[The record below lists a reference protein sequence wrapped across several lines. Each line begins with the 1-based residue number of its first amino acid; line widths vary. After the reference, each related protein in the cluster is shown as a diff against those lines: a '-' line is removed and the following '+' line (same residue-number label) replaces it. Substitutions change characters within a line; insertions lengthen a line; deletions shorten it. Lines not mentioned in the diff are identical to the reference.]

1 MKAQILLER
10 TKAPAFKDS
19 SSKAM
24 SKHWTTV
31 FVLLTILLV
40 SSLFSLSVGPVKI
53 SFRDLISTVI
63 NKLTGQTQAES
74 LYSSVLF
81 SIRLPRIASAILAGW
96 ALALAGLCYQS
107 LLKNP
112 LASEYTLGI
121 ASGAAI
127 GAVVAALLKLQ
138 FAMSTPLFAFLG
150 STATML
156 IVFSV
161 ARARF
166 LTDTYS
172 LVLTGIILTAFGNAV
187 LSLLLSIIS
196 PNQLHAFFFWFMGS
210 FAMAQWPAVLTIAPF
225 VVIISLVILF
235 YSWEMNAIS
244 LNEEMAEQVGIRVV
258 RTKLILYL
266 SAGLLTSLIVSLAGT
281 IGFIGLVVPHLGR
294 LLIGADNRSLV
305 WITPLLGATFCILSD
320 LAARSI
326 LAPAELPVGVVT
338 AFIGVPVFIYF
349 MARRNA

>member
-1 MKAQILLER
+1 MLEMKMNAASEVG
-10 TKAPAFKDS
+10 TMPAVRYAGWKP
-19 SSKAM
+19 AV
-24 SKHWTTV
+24 H
-31 FVLLTILLV
+31 LTLISILLV
-40 SSLFSLSVGPVKI
+40 SALISLSIGPVNIPLKEI
-53 SFRDLISTVI
+53 VSTLI
-63 NKLTGQTQAES
+63 NKLAGSGEES

-81 SIRLPRIASAILAGW
+81 SIRLPRIATALLAGW
-96 ALALAGLCYQS
+96 ALSLAGLCYQS
-107 LLKNP
+107 LIKNP

-127 GAVVAALLKLQ
+127 GAVVASLLQLQ
-138 FAMSTPLFAFLG
+138 FPMSTPLFAFLG
-150 STATML
+150 STATMF

-161 ARARF
+161 ARSRF
-166 LTDTYS
+166 LSDTYS

-187 LSLLLSIIS
+187 LSLLLSIMA

-210 FAMAQWPAVLTIAPF
+210 FALAQWPALLTIAP
-225 VVIISLVILF
+225 VVAILSLIVLF

-266 SAGLLTSLIVSLAGT
+266 SAGLLTALIVSLAGT

-305 WITPLLGATFCILSD
+305 FVVPLLGATFCILSD
-320 LAARSI
+320 LASRLI

-349 MARRNA
+349 MARREA

>member
-1 MKAQILLER
+1 MLEISSGQLEASVPNW
-10 TKAPAFKDS
+10 KPAL
-19 SSKAM
+19 
-24 SKHWTTV
+24 HLTLV
-31 FVLLTILLV
+31 FVLVV
-40 SSLFSLSVGPVKI
+40 SCLISLSIGPVNI
-53 SFRDLISTVI
+53 PAGEIISTLRNQLV
-63 NKLTGQTQAES
+63 GAGEES

-81 SIRLPRIASAILAGW
+81 SIRLPRIATALLAGW
-96 ALALAGLCYQS
+96 ALGLAGLCYQS
-107 LLKNP
+107 LIKNP

-138 FAMSTPLFAFLG
+138 FPISTPLFAFLG
-150 STATML
+150 STATMF

-161 ARARF
+161 ARSRF
-166 LTDTYS
+166 LSDTYS

-187 LSLLLSIIS
+187 LSLLLSIMA

-210 FAMAQWPAVLTIAPF
+210 FAMAQWPSVLAIAP
-225 VVIISLVILF
+225 VIVILSLIIFF

-258 RTKLILYL
+258 RTKVILYL
-266 SAGLLTSLIVSLAGT
+266 SAGLLTALIVSLAGT

-305 WITPLLGATFCILSD
+305 FVVPLLGATFCILSD
-320 LAARSI
+320 LASRLI

-349 MARRNA
+349 MARRAA